1 MVASEGGEMDGAM
14 EAILLLIMRISVLTG
29 VTLSFSSWRRTIPFE
44 SRMDEVGAMSNKIV
58 LSRLQGLRQGE
69 SGAQYIS
76 QRRIRPI
83 YIPANPHC
91 ETLQREQSHVTA
103 KKCVVRLRW

>member
-1 MVASEGGEMDGAM
+1 MDGAM
-14 EAILLLIMRISVLTG
+14 EAILLSIMRISVLTG
-29 VTLSFSSWRRTIPFE
+29 VTLSFSSWRRTVPFE

-58 LSRLQGLRQGE
+58 LSRLQLLQGLRQGE
-69 SGAQYIS
+69 SRAQYIS

-91 ETLQREQSHVTA
+91 ETLQRE
-103 KKCVVRLRW
+103 